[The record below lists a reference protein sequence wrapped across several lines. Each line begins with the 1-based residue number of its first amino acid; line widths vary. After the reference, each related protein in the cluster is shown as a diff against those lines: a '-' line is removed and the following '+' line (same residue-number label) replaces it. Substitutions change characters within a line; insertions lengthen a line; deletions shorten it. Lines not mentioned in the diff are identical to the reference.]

1 MEGNVDEGD
10 DEVLEN
16 KYKDNVRY
24 EDYGK
29 STGVRDIGGEGWL
42 GGAVKE
48 IRHGVWQ
55 KVQDA
60 GEGYVSS
67 V

>member
-16 KYKDNVRY
+16 KYRDNVRY

-48 IRHGVWQ
+48 IRHGV
-55 KVQDA
+55 
-60 GEGYVSS
+60 
-67 V
+67 